1 MKKISLIFLVIF
13 IFPSC
18 IYAQS
23 LTKQELLE
31 FYPNNIG
38 NCWSYRWLY
47 YDPINDFYE
56 AGTDKIFISKDTL
69 INNIKYW
76 SVEVNYGSYNYEHY
90 FERIDTATGDVLR
103 IDDLHSGET
112 NLVDNVYAG
121 IGDTTS
127 ISNNRFLLYCDNI
140 VVLSIR
146 DTIINNFQTT
156 IREVL
161 GLPTNTK
168 LYFARNIGMLGS
180 GKNYWIDS
188 ASINGIVFSNITDV
202 KENYKSITNE
212 FMLYQNYPNP
222 FNPSTT
228 IKYQIPQSG
237 LVTIKVYN
245 LLGKEVKTLVNQY
258 QNTGSHEVKFN
269 AGNLPS
275 GIYFYRLETS
285 RYSKTKK
292 LLLVK

>member
-1 MKKISLIFLVIF
+1 M
-13 IFPSC
+13 
-18 IYAQS
+18 
-23 LTKQELLE
+23 
-31 FYPNNIG
+31 N
-38 NCWSYRWLY
+38 
-47 YDPINDFYE
+47 
-56 AGTDKIFISKDTL
+56 
-69 INNIKYW
+69 
-76 SVEVNYGSYNYEHY
+76 
-90 FERIDTATGDVLR
+90 
-103 IDDLHSGET
+103 
-112 NLVDNVYAG
+112 
-121 IGDTTS
+121 

-188 ASINGIVFSNITDV
+188 ASVNGIVFSNITDV

-258 QNTGSHEVKFN
+258 QNTESHEVKFN